1 MSTEDVRTR
10 HLRECDL
17 QPVGWFPPDG
27 LDYCA
32 QCGQLFPCDAVQNAD
47 ALDQARRSETEM
59 SVRLG
64 MLQARTELAEVRIA
78 RAEALCLEQIDR
90 HFPFRP
96 VPFTTLSEI
105 YAALRSEL

>member
-1 MSTEDVRTR
+1 MSTDDVRTR
-10 HLRECDL
+10 H
-17 QPVGWFPPDG
+17 QPIDCSTVVNENNII
-27 LDYCA
+27 CSA
-32 QCGQLFPCDAVQNAD
+32 ACGSYPCDAVQNAD

-96 VPFTTLSEI
+96 VAFASVSEI
-105 YAALRSEL
+105 FSALRSGL